1 MGSTKQLGFN
11 PTERQDHM
19 SSNLTLD
26 DIQNAFDIIDEN
38 GGLGSWEEGTQ
49 TSSAERWEFPRFPG
63 ADKLG
68 KCSTKAHGV
77 KGNHEEIKSCKGWA
91 PDGATL
97 YLSRSGLGPYD
108 SDVETICAWL
118 DAPPERG
125 RRHPPSWRTGHRK
138 DCLGAG
144 SGDTRWLGVPGNHGY
159 P

>member
-1 MGSTKQLGFN
+1 
-11 PTERQDHM
+11 M

-118 DAPPERG
+118 DAPGTWSAASSFLANRAPERLPWRRQ
-125 RRHPPSWRTGHRK
+125 RRHTV
-138 DCLGAG
+138 AG
-144 SGDTRWLGVPGNHGY
+144 STG
-159 P
+159 